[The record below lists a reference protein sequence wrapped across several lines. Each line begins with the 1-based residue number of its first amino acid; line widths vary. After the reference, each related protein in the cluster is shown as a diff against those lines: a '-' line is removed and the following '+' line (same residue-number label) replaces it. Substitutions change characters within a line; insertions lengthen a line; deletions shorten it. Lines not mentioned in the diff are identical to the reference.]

1 MRKRRGNRLQVCP
14 LPRERRASAERLL
27 ESREMNRKY
36 DVIIIGA
43 GHNGLVC
50 AAYLARAGLS
60 VLVLEANEQ
69 VGGAAITREFAPGY
83 SVSAGAH
90 LLYMLAPSVVSDLQ
104 LERHGLGLAAT
115 DLGTV
120 ALSVEGNHLSL
131 NGNAV
136 EGNGLSA
143 ADRAAYPGFMKKY
156 LRFAGVLQK
165 TFMTRPPRLAHAGP
179 GELAILAK
187 LGLNL
192 RLLGRELMQDLLR
205 TGAINIYDILQET
218 FDDDLL
224 KGALGL
230 DALLGSNL
238 GPRSPGSVLTFLYR
252 LTGRLQGNGSGVS
265 LPAGGMGTVSRALR
279 NVAEAA
285 GVEIRTAT
293 PVKLILL
300 DRDRVTGIETAAG
313 ERIGSGLIASNADPR
328 TTFLQLV
335 GARNI
340 ETGFA
345 RRIGNIRMQG
355 KAAKLHLALDGLPE
369 FKGLTGA
376 HTGQRLLI
384 APSLL
389 HIERAFDD
397 SKYGRFSVLP
407 VMEVSIPSIHDGS
420 LAPEGKHVLS
430 AVVQYAPFKLRAGWD
445 TGRDAFRELLVGQL
459 EQYAPG
465 IGKQV
470 ISAELLTPPD
480 LEREFNIHG
489 GHWHHGEYSLDQFM
503 MLRPVPGAARY
514 ATPVSGL
521 YLCGAGCHPGGG
533 VLGLPGRNAA
543 NEILKQEKVK

>member
-1 MRKRRGNRLQVCP
+1 M
-14 LPRERRASAERLL
+14 S
-27 ESREMNRKY
+27 SKY

-50 AAYLARAGLS
+50 ASYLARAGCS
-60 VLVLEANEQ
+60 VLALEANDQ

-90 LLYMLAPSVVSDLQ
+90 LLYMLAPSIVSDLR
-104 LERHGLGLAAT
+104 LERHGMGLAAT
-115 DLGTV
+115 DMDTV
-120 ALSVEGNHLSL
+120 ALSADGNHITL
-131 NGNAV
+131 NGNAID
-136 EGNGLSA
+136 GGSLSE
-143 ADRAAYPGFMKKY
+143 ADRSAYPEFMDKF
-156 LRFAGVLQK
+156 LRFAGILQQ
-165 TFMTRPPRLAHAGP
+165 TFIKRPPRLAHAGL
-179 GELAILAK
+179 GELASLAR

-192 RLLGRELMQDLLR
+192 RLLGRDLMQELLR
-205 TGAINIYDILQET
+205 TGAINIYDVLQET
-218 FDDDLL
+218 FSNDLL
-224 KGALGL
+224 KGALGM
-230 DALLGSNL
+230 DALLGADL
-238 GPRSPGSVLTFLYR
+238 GPRSPGSVLTWLYR
-252 LTGRLQGNGSGVS
+252 LAGRLHGNGSGIA
-265 LPAGGMGTVSRALR
+265 LPEGGIGTVTRTLR
-279 NVAEAA
+279 KAAEAA
-285 GVEIRTAT
+285 GAEIRTAT
-293 PVKLILL
+293 PVNRVML
-300 DRDRVTGIETAAG
+300 DRDRITGVETAAG
-313 ERIGSGLIASNADPR
+313 ERIDSGLVVSNADPR

-369 FKGLTGA
+369 FKGLA
-376 HTGQRLLI
+376 NEQSGQRLLI

-397 SKYGRFSVLP
+397 SKYGRFSEQP
-407 VMEVSIPSIHDGS
+407 VMEISVPSIHDGG

-445 TGRDAFRELLVGQL
+445 AGRDAFRELLVRQL

-465 IGKQV
+465 IGRQ
-470 ISAELLTPPD
+470 ITSTELLTPPD

-543 NEILKQEKVK
+543 TEILKQEKVK

>member
-1 MRKRRGNRLQVCP
+1 MGDRLQVCP
-14 LPRERRASAERLL
+14 LPRERRASAERLQ
-27 ESREMNRKY
+27 EGREMSRKY

-60 VLVLEANEQ
+60 VLLLEANDQ

-90 LLYMLAPSVVSDLQ
+90 LLYMLAPSIVSDLQ
-104 LERHGLGLAAT
+104 LERHGLSLAAT

-120 ALSVEGNHLSL
+120 ALSSDGNHLSL

-165 TFMTRPPRLAHAGP
+165 TFMTRPPRLAHAGL
-179 GELAILAK
+179 GELANLAK

-205 TGAINIYDILQET
+205 TGAINIYDVLQET
-218 FDDDLL
+218 FDNAPL

-265 LPAGGMGTVSRALR
+265 LPAGGMGTVNRALR

-285 GVEIRTAT
+285 GVEIRTGM
-293 PVKLILL
+293 PVKRILL
-300 DRDRVTGIETAAG
+300 DRDRVTGVETAGG
-313 ERIGSGLIASNADPR
+313 ERIGSGLVASNADPK

-345 RRIGNIRMQG
+345 RRIDNIRMQG

-376 HTGQRLLI
+376 QAGQRLLI

-389 HIERAFDD
+389 HLERAFDD
-397 SKYGRFSVLP
+397 SKYERFSEQPVLEIS
-407 VMEVSIPSIHDGS
+407 VPSIHDGG
-420 LAPEGKHVLS
+420 LAPQGKHVLS
-430 AVVQYAPFKLRAGWD
+430 AVVQYAPFKLRTGWEA
-445 TGRDAFRELLVGQL
+445 GRDAFRELLVRQL
-459 EQYAPG
+459 EEFAPG
-465 IGKQV
+465 ISEQV
-470 ISAELLTPPD
+470 IGAELLTPPD

-514 ATPVSGL
+514 ATPINGL

-543 NEILKQEKVK
+543 REILKQEKTS

>member
-1 MRKRRGNRLQVCP
+1 M
-14 LPRERRASAERLL
+14 S
-27 ESREMNRKY
+27 SKY

-50 AAYLARAGLS
+50 ASYLARAGRS
-60 VLVLEANEQ
+60 VLALEANHR
-69 VGGAAITREFAPGY
+69 VGGAAITREFAPGH

-90 LLYMLAPSVVSDLQ
+90 LLYMLAPAVVSELQ
-104 LERHGLGLAAT
+104 LDRHGMSLAAT
-115 DLGTV
+115 GLGTL
-120 ALSVEGNHLSL
+120 ALSADGNHLSL
-131 NGNAV
+131 DGNTV
-136 EGNGLSA
+136 EGGGLSA
-143 ADRAAYPGFMKKY
+143 ADRAAYPEFMDKF

-165 TFMTRPPRLAHAGP
+165 TFMKRPPRLAYAGP
-179 GELAILAK
+179 GELAELAK

-192 RLLGRELMQDLLR
+192 RLLGRDLMQELLR
-205 TGAINIYDILQET
+205 TGAINIYDVLQET
-218 FDDDLL
+218 FAGDLL

-238 GPRSPGSVLTFLYR
+238 GPRSPGSVLTWLYR
-252 LTGRLQGNGSGVS
+252 LTGRLQGNGNGVS
-265 LPAGGMGTVSRALR
+265 LPAGGMGAVSRALH

-285 GVEIRTAT
+285 GAEIRTAT
-293 PVKLILL
+293 PVKRILL
-300 DRDRVTGIETAAG
+300 DRDRVTGVETAAG
-313 ERIGSGLIASNADPR
+313 ERIGSGLVVSNADPK

-369 FKGLTGA
+369 FRGLTDTQ
-376 HTGQRLLI
+376 TGQRLLI

-397 SKYGRFSVLP
+397 SKYGRFSGRP
-407 VMEVSIPSIHDGS
+407 VMEISVPSLRDSG

-430 AVVQYAPFKLRAGWD
+430 AVVQYAPFTLRSGWE
-445 TGRDAFRELLVGQL
+445 TGRDAFMELLVGQL
-459 EQYAPG
+459 EDYAPG
-465 IGKQV
+465 IRGQ
-470 ISAELLTPPD
+470 ITGAELLIPPD
-480 LEREFNIHG
+480 LEREFNIQG

-514 ATPVSGL
+514 ATPVTGL

-543 NEILKQEKVK
+543 NEILKQEKTL

>member
-1 MRKRRGNRLQVCP
+1 M
-14 LPRERRASAERLL
+14 S
-27 ESREMNRKY
+27 SKY

-50 AAYLARAGLS
+50 ASYLARAGCS
-60 VLVLEANEQ
+60 VLALEANHR
-69 VGGAAITREFAPGY
+69 VGGAAVTREFAPGH

-90 LLYMLAPSVVSDLQ
+90 LLYMLAPAVVSELQ
-104 LERHGLGLAAT
+104 LDRHGMSLAAT
-115 DLGTV
+115 GLGTL
-120 ALSVEGNHLSL
+120 ALSADGNHLSL
-131 NGNAV
+131 DGNTV
-136 EGNGLSA
+136 EGGGLSA
-143 ADRAAYPGFMKKY
+143 ADRAAYPEFMDKF

-165 TFMTRPPRLAHAGP
+165 TFMKRPPRLAYAGP
-179 GELAILAK
+179 GELAELAK

-192 RLLGRELMQDLLR
+192 RLLGRDLMQELLR
-205 TGAINIYDILQET
+205 TGAINIYDVLQET
-218 FDDDLL
+218 FAGDLL

-238 GPRSPGSVLTFLYR
+238 GPRSPGSVLTWLYR
-252 LTGRLQGNGSGVS
+252 LTGRLQGNGVS

-285 GVEIRTAT
+285 GAEIRTAT
-293 PVKLILL
+293 PVKRILL
-300 DRDRVTGIETAAG
+300 DRDRVTGVETAAG
-313 ERIGSGLIASNADPR
+313 EHIGSGLVVSNADPK

-369 FKGLTGA
+369 FRGLTDTQ
-376 HTGQRLLI
+376 TGQRLLI

-397 SKYGRFSVLP
+397 SKYGRFSGRP
-407 VMEVSIPSIHDGS
+407 VMEISVPSLRDSG

-430 AVVQYAPFKLRAGWD
+430 AVVQYAPFTLRSGWE
-445 TGRDAFRELLVGQL
+445 TGRDAFMELLVGQL
-459 EQYAPG
+459 EDYAPG
-465 IGKQV
+465 IRGQ
-470 ISAELLTPPD
+470 ITGAELLTPSD
-480 LEREFNIHG
+480 LEREFNIQG

-514 ATPVSGL
+514 ATPVTGL

-543 NEILKQEKVK
+543 NEILKQEKTL